1 MGDPSRRTVLVTGAT
16 GFIGRRLVPALLA
29 AGYDVRAMTRRPDE
43 YAGPGTPVGADVGE
57 PDTLGPALAGAD
69 VAVYLVHSLDSA
81 DFEERDRAAARAFG
95 AAAAEARVGQIV
107 YLGGSGRT
115 GLTSP
120 RTCAAAG
127 RSRACWARP
136 ECPSRC
142 CGRRS
147 SWGTAGSPGSSPA
160 SW

>member
-1 MGDPSRRTVLVTGAT
+1 MEAPT
-16 GFIGRRLVPALLA
+16 
-29 AGYDVRAMTRRPDE
+29 RAD
-43 YAGPGTPVGADVGE
+43 

-81 DFEERDRAAARAFG
+81 DFEERDRATPARS
-95 AAAAEARVGQIV
+95 ARLLPRPGS
-107 YLGGSGRT
+107 GRSSTWAGSGRT